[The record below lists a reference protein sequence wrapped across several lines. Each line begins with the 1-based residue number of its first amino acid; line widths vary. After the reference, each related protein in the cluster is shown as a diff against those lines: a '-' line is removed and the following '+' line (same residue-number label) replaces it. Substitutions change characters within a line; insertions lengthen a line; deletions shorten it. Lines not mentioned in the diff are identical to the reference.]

1 MSIKKSKGDRIR
13 EYLIKHPKQKN
24 KQVADKL
31 KTVPSYVHKIRK
43 ELYRPNKSGP
53 LTRAQ
58 LAKEL
63 EPGLNALFG
72 ASYNEVEVSDCFEN
86 TRVNI
91 LENAKQLVNKDR
103 AEVYGDSKT
112 NHDRIAKL
120 WSVIL
125 GEEINSQQVI
135 MCMTALKLARLIETP
150 DHTDTWTDICGYG
163 ALGGEDD

>member
-1 MSIKKSKGDRIR
+1 MNIKKSKGERIR
-13 EYLIKHPKQKN
+13 EYIIKHPEQKN
-24 KQVADKL
+24 KQVADKF
-31 KTVPSYVHKIRK
+31 KTVPSYVHKVRK
-43 ELYRPNKSGP
+43 ELYPEYVSSGMIP
-53 LTRAQ
+53 VVK
-58 LAKEL
+58 AK
-63 EPGLNALFG
+63 
-72 ASYNEVEVSDCFEN
+72 N
-86 TRVNI
+86 TRVKV

-103 AEVYGDSKT
+103 AEVYGDSKI

-125 GEEINSQQVI
+125 GKEITSQQVI

>member
-1 MSIKKSKGDRIR
+1 MNIKKSKGDRIR

-31 KTVPSYVHKIRK
+31 KTVPSYVHKVRK
-43 ELYRPNKSGP
+43 ELYPEYVSSGMIP
-53 LTRAQ
+53 VVT
-58 LAKEL
+58 AK
-63 EPGLNALFG
+63 
-72 ASYNEVEVSDCFEN
+72 N
-86 TRVNI
+86 TRDKV

>member
-1 MSIKKSKGDRIR
+1 MNRKSKKGDKIKKYI
-13 EYLIKHPKQKN
+13 IKYPEQTN

-31 KTVPSYVHKIRK
+31 KTVPSYVHKVRK
-43 ELYRPNKSGP
+43 ELYPEYVSSGMIP
-53 LTRAQ
+53 VVT
-58 LAKEL
+58 AK
-63 EPGLNALFG
+63 
-72 ASYNEVEVSDCFEN
+72 N
-86 TRVNI
+86 TRVKV

-103 AEVYGDSKT
+103 AEVYGDSKI
-112 NHDRIAKL
+112 NHDRIAKF

-125 GEEINSQQVI
+125 GKEITSQQVI

>member
-1 MSIKKSKGDRIR
+1 MNIKKSKGDRIR
-13 EYLIKHPKQKN
+13 EYIIKHPEQKN
-24 KQVADKL
+24 KQVADKF
-31 KTVPSYVHKIRK
+31 KTVPSYVHKVRK
-43 ELYRPNKSGP
+43 ELYPEYVSSGMIP
-53 LTRAQ
+53 VVK
-58 LAKEL
+58 AK
-63 EPGLNALFG
+63 
-72 ASYNEVEVSDCFEN
+72 N
-86 TRVNI
+86 TRVKV

-103 AEVYGDSKT
+103 AEVYGDSKI

-125 GEEINSQQVI
+125 GKEITSQQVI

>member
-1 MSIKKSKGDRIR
+1 MTIKKTKGDRIR
-13 EYLIKHPKQKN
+13 EYLVKHPKQTN
-24 KQVADKL
+24 KKIADKL
-31 KTVPSYVHKIRK
+31 KTVPSYVHKVRK
-43 ELYRPNKSGP
+43 ESYFDKSGP

-58 LAKEL
+58 LSKEL
-63 EPGLNALFG
+63 EPTLNALFG
-72 ASYNEVEVSDCFEN
+72 AQDETVQVSNYVGN
-86 TRVNI
+86 TRASV

-103 AEVYGDSKT
+103 AEIYGDSKT

-125 GEEINSQQVI
+125 DKEITYQQVI
-135 MCMTALKLARLIETP
+135 MCMTALKLARLIQTP

>member
-1 MSIKKSKGDRIR
+1 MNIKKTKGDRIR
-13 EYLIKHPKQKN
+13 EYLSKHPKQTNRKI
-24 KQVADKL
+24 ADKL

-43 ELYRPNKSGP
+43 EIYPDKSGP

-58 LAKEL
+58 LSKEL
-63 EPGLNALFG
+63 EPTLNALFG
-72 ASYNEVEVSDCFEN
+72 AQDETVRVSDYVGN
-86 TRVNI
+86 TRVSV
-91 LENAKQLVNKDR
+91 LEDAKQLVSKDR
-103 AEVYGDSKT
+103 AEIYGDSKS

-125 GEEINSQQVI
+125 DKEITSQQVI
-135 MCMTALKLARLIETP
+135 MCMTALKLARLIQTP

>member
-1 MSIKKSKGDRIR
+1 MNIKKTKGDRIR

-24 KQVADKL
+24 KKVADKL
-31 KTVPSYVHKIRK
+31 KTVPSYVHKVRK
-43 ELYRPNKSGP
+43 ELYPEYIPVVTAKN
-53 LTRAQ
+53 TRA
-58 LAKEL
+58 K
-63 EPGLNALFG
+63 
-72 ASYNEVEVSDCFEN
+72 V
-86 TRVNI
+86 

-125 GEEINSQQVI
+125 GEEVNSQQVI

>member
-1 MSIKKSKGDRIR
+1 QTNKKI
-13 EYLIKHPKQKN
+13 
-24 KQVADKL
+24 ADKL
-31 KTVPSYVHKIRK
+31 KTVPSYVHKVRK
-43 ELYRPNKSGP
+43 ELYLDKSGP

-58 LAKEL
+58 LSKEL
-63 EPGLNALFG
+63 EPTLNALFG
-72 ASYNEVEVSDCFEN
+72 AQDETVQVSDYVGN
-86 TRVNI
+86 TRASV

-103 AEVYGDSKT
+103 AEIYGDSKT

-125 GEEINSQQVI
+125 DKEVTSQQVI

>member
-1 MSIKKSKGDRIR
+1 MNRKSKKGDKIKKYI
-13 EYLIKHPKQKN
+13 IKHPEQKN
-24 KQVADKL
+24 KQVADKF
-31 KTVPSYVHKIRK
+31 KTVPSYVHKVRK
-43 ELYRPNKSGP
+43 ELYPEYVSSGMIP
-53 LTRAQ
+53 VVK
-58 LAKEL
+58 AK
-63 EPGLNALFG
+63 
-72 ASYNEVEVSDCFEN
+72 N
-86 TRVNI
+86 TRVKV

-103 AEVYGDSKT
+103 AKVYGDSKI

-125 GEEINSQQVI
+125 GKEITSQQVI